1 MASEFPDLTRLS
13 GLLRLAVGCR
23 IPVRICKKI
32 GRGEI
37 LLIPQRG
44 VESSDSNMSE
54 ATILLNAVEQG
65 DRQAAEKLLDLVYE
79 ELRRMAASK
88 MAHEARAHT
97 LQPTALVHEAW
108 LRLVAS
114 KNPKFE
120 NRGHFFSAAGEAM
133 RRILIDRA
141 RGKLTQRRGGGS
153 EWTDLEGKDL
163 AAPETD
169 QQLLAVNEVLDL
181 FAKQHPLPAEVV
193 KLRYFVGMT
202 NEETAK
208 ALGISVATVK
218 NYWTFARTWISL
230 EIKNL

>member
-1 MASEFPDLTRLS
+1 MIPLRENMRDATVILKAIELGES
-13 GLLRLAVGCR
+13 G
-23 IPVRICKKI
+23 
-32 GRGEI
+32 
-37 LLIPQRG
+37 
-44 VESSDSNMSE
+44 
-54 ATILLNAVEQG
+54 
-65 DRQAAEKLLDLVYE
+65 AAEKLLDLVYT
-79 ELRRMAASK
+79 ELRQMAAGK
-88 MAHEARAHT
+88 MAREAPGQT

-120 NRGHFFSAAGEAM
+120 NRAHFFSAAGEAM
-133 RRILIDRA
+133 RRILIDIA
-141 RGKLTQRRGGGS
+141 RRKLTQRRGGGCKRT
-153 EWTDLEGKDL
+153 ELDGKDL

-169 QQLLAVNEVLDL
+169 EQLLAVNEVLDL
-181 FAKQHPLPAEVV
+181 FALQHPLPAEVV

-208 ALGISVATVK
+208 ALDISVATVK

>member
-1 MASEFPDLTRLS
+1 VATIGQSRSAVLDFAGDERVSKKMSDATAILTALE
-13 GLLRLAVGCR
+13 
-23 IPVRICKKI
+23 
-32 GRGEI
+32 RGEPNAADQ
-37 LLIPQRG
+37 LLVI
-44 VESSDSNMSE
+44 
-54 ATILLNAVEQG
+54 
-65 DRQAAEKLLDLVYE
+65 VYD
-79 ELRRMAASK
+79 ELRRMAAGK
-88 MAHEARAHT
+88 MAREGRVQT

-120 NRGHFFSAAGEAM
+120 NRAHFFAAAGEAM
-133 RRILIDRA
+133 RRILIDIA
-141 RGKLTQRRGGGS
+141 RRKLTQRHGGGS
-153 EWTDLEGKDL
+153 EWTKLEGKEL
-163 AAPETD
+163 AGPETD
-169 QQLLAVNEVLDL
+169 EQLLAVHEVLDL

-208 ALGISVATVK
+208 ALDISVATVK

>member
-1 MASEFPDLTRLS
+1 TSFDTLPGTTMF
-13 GLLRLAVGCR
+13 LRQNMCDATV
-23 IPVRICKKI
+23 
-32 GRGEI
+32 I
-37 LLIPQRG
+37 LRAIEL
-44 VESSDSNMSE
+44 
-54 ATILLNAVEQG
+54 G
-65 DRQAAEKLLDLVYE
+65 DPTAAEKLLDIVYE

-88 MAHEARAHT
+88 MAREAQGQT

-114 KNPKFE
+114 KNPKFD
-120 NRGHFFSAAGEAM
+120 NRGHFFSAAAEAM

-141 RGKLTQRRGGGS
+141 RRKLARRHGGGS
-153 EWTDLEGKDL
+153 EWTSLEGKEL
-163 AAPETD
+163 AGPESAK
-169 QQLLAVNEVLDL
+169 QLLAVNEVLDM

-230 EIKNL
+230 ELKNL

>member
-1 MASEFPDLTRLS
+1 MQWPRTGPFDT
-13 GLLRLAVGCR
+13 LLRTTISLRENMRDATVILR
-23 IPVRICKKI
+23 AIEL
-32 GRGEI
+32 GE
-37 LLIPQRG
+37 P
-44 VESSDSNMSE
+44 E
-54 ATILLNAVEQG
+54 
-65 DRQAAEKLLDLVYE
+65 AAEKLLDLVYA
-79 ELRRMAASK
+79 ELRQMAAGK
-88 MAHEARAHT
+88 MAREAPGQT

-120 NRGHFFSAAGEAM
+120 NRAHFFAAAGEAM
-133 RRILIDRA
+133 RRILIDIA
-141 RGKLTQRRGGGS
+141 RRKLTQRHGGRVK
-153 EWTDLEGKDL
+153 WTHFEGKDL

-169 QQLLAVNEVLDL
+169 EQLLAVNEVLDI
-181 FAKQHPLPAEVV
+181 FAKQHPLQAEVV

-208 ALGISVATVK
+208 ALDISVATVK